1 MRGGVELRFTAS
13 LQGLELGE
21 GRLATFYLMDTGL
34 NRNNWRVTWE
44 ALVGALETLPGK
56 PLGCIP
62 GYRVN
67 HVHRPQVVGRWL
79 GAEEKDGHA
88 IATAEITDDGAWER
102 LGAGEWGPVSVVI
115 RASRVTCGFC
125 GGDITGGPDIHV
137 QRGEAEEVVE
147 RFAFVRVD
155 FVSEPAYPAAGVV
168 RLDSHLRAGG
178 LHRLDS
184 QSNTDGAQGPRG
196 VDPKPEGKREKKR
209 LERKIA
215 QLEHELETTRAENE
229 GLKAE
234 RLKGLLERVMEA
246 RSRAGLSRNP
256 GAEAER
262 LRGLG
267 EEALAFIAE
276 DAERANANTGHGHT
290 GPKATYVAGRGG
302 LREAVEET
310 RMRLF
315 GHRRDP

>member
-1 MRGGVELRFTAS
+1 MREGVELRFTAS
-13 LQGLELGE
+13 LQGLEQGG
-21 GRLATFYLMDTGL
+21 GRLATFYLMDTTL
-34 NRNNWRVTWE
+34 NRNNWRVTRE
-44 ALVGALETLPGK
+44 ALARALETLPGK

-79 GAEEKDGHA
+79 GAEEINGHA
-88 IATAEITDDGAWER
+88 IATAEITDDEAWDR

-115 RASRVTCGFC
+115 RASKVVCDLC
-125 GGDITGGPDIHV
+125 GGDITGGPDVHV

-147 RFAFVRVD
+147 SFVFERVD

-168 RLDSHLRAGG
+168 KLDPHLKAGG
-178 LHRLDS
+178 LRCPDS
-184 QSNTDGAQGPRG
+184 QSSMDGAQGPRE

-229 GLKAE
+229 DLNAE
-234 RLKGLLERVMEA
+234 RLTGLLERVMEA

-256 GAEAER
+256 GAESER

-267 EEALAFIAE
+267 EEALLFIAE
-276 DAERANANTGHGHT
+276 DAVRANAGQMHA
-290 GPKATYVAGRGG
+290 GPKATYVASLGG
-302 LREAVEET
+302 FREAVEET